1 MAALRTLVMD
11 HPKHDYNEYPKT
23 LAKDDF
29 WGQVRRTVNGKPV
42 PEEQIRMIV
51 DAIVAGLGLRPED
64 NCLDIACG
72 NGYLSSYL
80 FQHCQSLFGVD
91 ASSYL
96 IEIAQRNFENPPRF
110 QFAIDDAAHF
120 VRTERAPDR
129 FNKVLCYGS
138 FSYFSDADA
147 VETLRLLHR
156 RFTAVDRIMI
166 GNLPDRDRASNFY
179 TARQEVFAGLDN
191 HESQIGIWRSVTQFE
206 TLAASTGWALEVTG
220 MPESFY
226 AAHYRFDAVLRRK
239 R

>member
-1 MAALRTLVMD
+1 MAARGTPVMSY
-11 HPKHDYNEYPKT
+11 PKQDYNDYPKT
-23 LAKDDF
+23 LPKDDF

-42 PEEQIRMIV
+42 SEKQIRMIV
-51 DAIVAGLGLRPED
+51 DAIVAGLALCPQD

-80 FQHCQSLFGVD
+80 FPHCQSLFGFD

-96 IEIAQRNFENPPRF
+96 IEIAQRNFQNPPDF
-110 QFAIDDAAHF
+110 QFVVDDAAHF
-120 VRTERAPDR
+120 VRTEPAPER

-147 VETLRLLHR
+147 VETLRLLHS
-156 RFTAVDRIMI
+156 RFTSVRRIMI

-179 TARQEVFAGLDN
+179 TTRQDFLADLDN
-191 HESQIGIWRSVTQFE
+191 HETQIGIWRSITQFAA
-206 TLAASTGWALEVTG
+206 LAASTGWALEVTR

-239 R
+239 T